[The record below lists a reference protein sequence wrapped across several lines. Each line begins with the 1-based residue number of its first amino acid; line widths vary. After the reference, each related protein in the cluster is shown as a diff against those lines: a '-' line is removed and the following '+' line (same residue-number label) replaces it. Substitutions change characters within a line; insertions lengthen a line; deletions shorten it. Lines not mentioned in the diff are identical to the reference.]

1 MDVSLVS
8 CGVSALELSSSPL
21 TRGRINN
28 TDQVDNS
35 SSPKTRRS
43 IQSNPNFDN
52 NHKTNQRNTYNSFA
66 DIMADAYALPSLY
79 IAPPDAKR
87 PALKKYGDV
96 RPDFRTNDPNLST
109 PSAKLNS
116 RNSF

>member
-1 MDVSLVS
+1 M
-8 CGVSALELSSSPL
+8 
-21 TRGRINN
+21 
-28 TDQVDNS
+28 
-35 SSPKTRRS
+35 
-43 IQSNPNFDN
+43 
-52 NHKTNQRNTYNSFA
+52 
-66 DIMADAYALPSLY
+66 MADAYAFPSLY
-79 IAPPDAKR
+79 IAPPDANR